1 MAFLLKDTIHRSLV
15 DTVYNEFLS
24 RRSNY
29 YYFIGSVIEWPTP
42 LNPTSPENTQ
52 DYEHLTRNGII
63 SVKKVNLRDVSYVVP
78 RIDWTTGTVYDQFD
92 GNYSASYPADSGATS
107 LKAANFYVLTSTYG
121 VYKCIFNNNGA
132 QSTEEPYGQD
142 ITMLT
147 TSDGYVWKYLYT
159 IPLSSQNRFLTQDYM
174 PVQRAVTNAYYSKG
188 EVSSIVI
195 DNQGSGY
202 LGNAQVT
209 LSVVG
214 QFAGGSGNVVANLR
228 PVFNTAG
235 EFIKVII
242 DNAGANYKSASIQ
255 INDALGAGYSH
266 YNNIS
271 NVSIYN
277 PGAGYTTAVRNNTTV
292 TIATTGASQ
301 PTAQAY
307 ANIVYSQSNAI
318 VGITLTNKGY
328 GYGPAARSNTTITIA
343 TTGNSQPTSNATANL
358 NFATSAL
365 LTPVLVNG
373 AVHSVLIEDEGQG
386 YSSNIQTT
394 ISTIGDGTGVVL
406 TPFINAAGQLED
418 VIIEERGNGYTHLD
432 ITFASATGTG
442 ANAYANLS
450 VDDLDTLQTVVELSA
465 VVGGV
470 HAFRVHSGGNNYS
483 YANVSIVGDG
493 ESFIGNVVL
502 ANNSVS
508 YITVTSPGLGYA
520 YANVSITGDGS
531 NANVSAILSPVG
543 GHGSDPVRELN
554 ADTLMFTSTINN
566 EKNQGKYI
574 NNDYR
579 QFGIIK
585 DLKVY
590 GAGQMYASSLNSG
603 RSYTGVTGS
612 ACYLLTL
619 DTVSGLVADTVL
631 QHAMGGSTRNLEV
644 VEVIASTNQ
653 VLLTYKDTHDL
664 AVGDTLIDTTSN
676 TTYTID
682 VIDAEPDINKFSGD
696 LLYIDNRTAVS
707 HSGQQLVTLRTV
719 IKL

>member
-29 YYFIGSVIEWPTP
+29 YYFIGNILEWADPDVPGTP
-42 LNPTSPENTQ
+42 EATQ
-52 DYEHLTRNGII
+52 DYERYTRNGII

-78 RIDWTTGTVYDQFD
+78 RIDWTSGTVYDQFD
-92 GNYSASYPADSGATS
+92 GNYSTSFPSDSGAVS
-107 LKAANFYVLTSTYG
+107 LKDANFYVLTSTYG

-132 QSTEEPYGQD
+132 QSTEEPSGQD
-142 ITMLT
+142 VTMLT

-195 DNQGSGY
+195 DNPGSGY
-202 LGNAQVT
+202 LGNAEVT

-214 QFAGGSGNVVANLR
+214 QFASGTGNSIANLR
-228 PVFNTAG
+228 PVLSSAG
-235 EFIKVII
+235 EFIDVII
-242 DNAGANYKSASIQ
+242 DDAGANYKSASIV
-255 INDALGAGYSH
+255 ITDNLGAGYSH

-277 PGAGYTTAVRNNTTV
+277 PGTGYTTAVRNNTTV

-301 PTAQAY
+301 PTANAY
-307 ANIVYSQSNAI
+307 ANIVYSASNSI

-328 GYGPAARSNTTITIA
+328 GYSPAARSNTTIAIA
-343 TTGNSQPTSNATANL
+343 TTGNSQPTTNATANL
-358 NFATSAL
+358 NFATTAL

-373 AVHSVLIEDEGQG
+373 AVHSVLIEDEGLA
-386 YSSNIQTT
+386 YSSNIQT
-394 ISTIGDGTGVVL
+394 IVSVIGDGTGVVL
-406 TPFINAAGQLED
+406 TPFVNAAGQIED

-432 ITFASATGTG
+432 ITFVGDGAN

-465 VVGGV
+465 VDGGI
-470 HAFRVHSGGNNYS
+470 HSFRVANVGNGYS
-483 YANVSIVGDG
+483 YANVVVTGDG
-493 ESFIGNVVL
+493 DEFSGNVVL
-502 ANNSVS
+502 YNNTIS
-508 YITVTSPGLGYA
+508 YITVQTPGTGYT
-520 YANVSITGDGS
+520 YANVTITGDGS
-531 NANVSAILSPVG
+531 NANVSAIISPVG
-543 GHGSDPVRELN
+543 GHGSDPVRELF

-566 EKNQGKYI
+566 EKNQGI
-574 NNDYR
+574 DVQNDYR

-585 DLKVY
+585 DIKKH
-590 GAGQMYASSLNSG
+590 NSG
-603 RSYTGVTGS
+603 ESFTGITGS
-612 ACYLLTL
+612 SCYLLTM
-619 DTVSGLVADTVL
+619 DTVSGLERDGVL
-631 QHAMGGSTRNLEV
+631 THIANNSKRSFEI
-644 VEVIASTNQ
+644 VEVISSSNQLLIEDKNNHDVQIGDELTDEASN
-653 VLLTYKDTHDL
+653 L
-664 AVGDTLIDTTSN
+664 A
-676 TTYTID
+676 YTITA
-682 VIDAEPDINKFSGD
+682 ISKYPDINKFSGD

-707 HSGQQLVTLRTV
+707 HSAQQLVTLRTV

>member
-1 MAFLLKDTIHRSLV
+1 MDFLLKDTIHRSLV

-29 YYFIGSVIEWPTP
+29 YYFIGNVLEWPDPTDPPTP
-42 LNPTSPENTQ
+42 EDTQ
-52 DYEHLTRNGII
+52 SYEHYTRNGII
-63 SVKKVNLRDVSYVVP
+63 SVKKINLRDVSYVVP
-78 RIDWTTGTVYDQFD
+78 RVDWTAGTVYDQFD
-92 GNYSASYPADSGATS
+92 GNYSPSFAAESGATK
-107 LKAANFYVLTSTYG
+107 LKDANFYVLTSTYG

-132 QSTEEPYGQD
+132 ESTEEPYGQD

-147 TSDGYVWKYLYT
+147 TSDGYIWKYLYT

-195 DNQGSGY
+195 DNPGSGY

-209 LSVVG
+209 LSVNG
-214 QFAGGSGNVVANLR
+214 QFAGGSGNSIANLR

-235 EFIKVII
+235 EFVKVLI
-242 DNAGANYKSASIQ
+242 DDAGANYKSANII

-271 NVSIYN
+271 SVSIYN
-277 PGAGYTTAVRNNTTV
+277 PGSGYVTNVRNNTTV
-292 TIATTGASQ
+292 TISTTGASQ
-301 PTAQAY
+301 PTSPAY

-343 TTGNSQPTSNATANL
+343 TSGNSQPTANATANL
-358 NFATSAL
+358 NFSTSAI

-373 AVHSVLIEDEGQG
+373 FVHSVLIEDEGQG
-386 YSSNIQTT
+386 YSSNILTT
-394 ISTIGDGTGVVL
+394 VSTIGDGTGVVL

-432 ITFASATGTG
+432 ISFASATGTG

-465 VVGGV
+465 VVGGI

-483 YANVSIVGDG
+483 YANVSITGDG
-493 ESFIGNVVL
+493 EGFTGNVIL
-502 ANNSVS
+502 TNNTVS
-508 YITVTSPGLGYA
+508 YITVTTPGLGYS
-520 YANVSITGDGS
+520 YANVNITGNGS

-566 EKNQGKYI
+566 EKNQGVNI
-574 NNDYR
+574 SNDYR
-579 QFGIIK
+579 QFGILK
-585 DLKVY
+585 DIRIY
-590 GAGQMYASSLNSG
+590 GEGQAYASSVNGSK
-603 RSYTGVTGS
+603 SYTGVTGS
-612 ACYLLTL
+612 ACYLVTL
-619 DTVSGLVADTVL
+619 DTVSGLDRDTQL
-631 QHAMGGSTRNLEV
+631 QHTMGGSVRELVV
-644 VEVIASTNQ
+644 VEVISASNQ
-653 VLLTYKDTHDL
+653 IILAYKDTHDL
-664 AVGDTLIDTTSN
+664 AVSDILVDTSSN
-676 TTYTID
+676 TSYTIT
-682 VIDAEPDINKFSGD
+682 VINAEPQINKFSGD
-696 LLYIDNRTAVS
+696 LLFIDNRTSVS
-707 HSGQQLVTLRTV
+707 HSAQQLVTLRTV